1 MLTLLTGAALS
12 ILFASSD
19 VRAQT
24 APTYHIDPTWP
35 KPASLAPSSRR

>member
-19 VRAQT
+19 VRA
-24 APTYHIDPTWP
+24 ADGSDLPYRPDLAE
-35 KPASLAPSSRR
+35 ASVAGPVEP